1 MEYEI
6 KKAGVSI
13 MKGKKKRCLAMLF
26 AVAFICVTLTGCG
39 DGITDETKKM
49 VTDKT
54 NQALELYADIERTVE
69 EHKLTA
75 SREFIDMKE
84 KLTKMSTQIKE
95 QVESTTEEDGKM
107 AVSELDKIIAN
118 LQSVKKNVEEG
129 LVKVQQAS

>member
-6 KKAGVSI
+6 KKAGVSA
-13 MKGKKKRCLAMLF
+13 MKGSKKGCFIMLF
-26 AVAFICVTLTGCG
+26 ALVFSCMTLTGCG

-84 KLTKMSTQIKE
+84 KLTKMSVQIKE
-95 QVESTTEEDGKM
+95 QVENTTEEDGKL

-129 LVKVQQAS
+129 LAKVQQAS